1 MSSLPTQSTSGSS
14 QMDNLS
20 TSTNHM
26 ARHGGLAQN
35 MDASQNPQ
43 GGVAG
48 MNGNSGSSWMCSR
61 TNGGNGWANGFCETN
76 RKSESTNGNTRS
88 IGVLSES
95 VAAAISMNRDITAA
109 SADCFTH

>member
-1 MSSLPTQSTSGSS
+1 
-14 QMDNLS
+14 
-20 TSTNHM
+20 
-26 ARHGGLAQN
+26 
-35 MDASQNPQ
+35 
-43 GGVAG
+43 
-48 MNGNSGSSWMCSR
+48 MCSR

-109 SADCFTH
+109 ALTVSPTEPKMDFSGNQELLLNIDLQFQSKTRQNHHLLGAVSDHQFQWMNH